1 MATRGGY
8 RIEFKPSAEKALGK
22 LSRQEQERVA
32 SAIDALAEEPIPSGA
47 EPLKGFKGVYRIRV
61 GSVRVIYRIEG
72 RRLVVLVLAI
82 GRRDAIYK
90 RIRRRRS

>member
-32 SAIDALAEEPIPSGA
+32 PAIDALAEEPIPSGA
-47 EPLKGFKGVYRIRV
+47 EPLKGFKGIYRIRV
-61 GSVRVIYRIEG
+61 GSIRVIYRIEG
-72 RRLVVLVLAI
+72 SRLVVLVLAI
-82 GRRDAIYK
+82 GKRDDIHK
-90 RIRRRRS
+90 RIRRLRA